1 MGPFLWAW
9 HPISTAALV
18 QCPPIA
24 GNARCSIA
32 HSFKVVLQFP
42 HFFQL
47 KRLME
52 SSAVIFSHNHIMVYN
67 FFDYDY

>member
-24 GNARCSIA
+24 GNVNDTTQCIL
-32 HSFKVVLQFP
+32 HSLLGKKFLIKKYCNVG
-42 HFFQL
+42 
-47 KRLME
+47 MT
-52 SSAVIFSHNHIMVYN
+52 AAMVTGK
-67 FFDYDY
+67 

>member
-1 MGPFLWAW
+1 M
-9 HPISTAALV
+9 
-18 QCPPIA
+18 
-24 GNARCSIA
+24 A
-32 HSFKVVLQFP
+32 HSSKVVLQFP

-52 SSAVIFSHNHIMVYN
+52 FSAVIFSHNHIMVYN